1 LNQRRIDKSRQAEL
15 KVKELRSLICW
26 KHIAA
31 ALKGSL
37 FQVADRTRVPPQK
50 GPSRWKARAG
60 GTEQENQWQL
70 CEAVLEHLLA

>member
-1 LNQRRIDKSRQAEL
+1 MNQSRIEKSRQAAL

-37 FQVADRTRVPPQK
+37 FQVADRTRVPPKKAPVAGKLAQ
-50 GPSRWKARAG
+50 GEQSRRPNDNFVK
-60 GTEQENQWQL
+60 Q
-70 CEAVLEHLLA
+70 C

>member
-1 LNQRRIDKSRQAEL
+1 MNQSRIEKSRQAAL

-37 FQVADRTRVPPQK
+37 FQVADRRRVPPKKAPVAGKLAQ
-50 GPSRWKARAG
+50 GEQSRRTNDNFVK
-60 GTEQENQWQL
+60 Q
-70 CEAVLEHLLA
+70 C

>member
-1 LNQRRIDKSRQAEL
+1 MNQSRIEKSRQAAL

-37 FQVADRTRVPPQK
+37 FQVADRTRVPPK
-50 GPSRWKARAG
+50 KAPVAG
-60 GTEQENQWQL
+60 KLAKEEQSIRRPNDNSVKQ
-70 CEAVLEHLLA
+70 C